1 MTAPVFVEGIGL
13 LGPGLADWQ
22 HGAAALRGEAP
33 YLHAATALPAP
44 EGLPSAERRRTGPAV
59 KLALAVGR
67 QAIAAS
73 GRDAATLATVFSA
86 SGADG
91 HNYHAICESLASD
104 DPLISPTR
112 FHNSVHNAPA
122 GYWSIATGAMA
133 PSNAMCAH
141 DGSFAAG
148 LLDAYSQVLATGAPC
163 VLIAYDTDY
172 PEPLR
177 SARPI
182 PDAFGLALV
191 LTAEPGPATLA
202 SLRPAL
208 VMAMGDNE
216 GDEPT
221 PMADAA
227 LEAMRAAIPAARALP
242 LLQALARGDEATAVL
257 DYLDPLRLRVEVAP
271 WR

>member
-1 MTAPVFVEGIGL
+1 MTAPVFIEGIGL

-22 HGAAALRGEAP
+22 QGAAILRGQASYAP
-33 YLHAATALPAP
+33 AATALPVP

-91 HNYHAICESLASD
+91 HNYHAICESLAGD
-104 DPLISPTR
+104 DPTISPTR

-148 LLDAYSQVLATGAPC
+148 LLDAYSQVLASRAPC
-163 VLIAYDTDY
+163 VLIAYDTGY

-202 SLRPAL
+202 SLRPSL
-208 VMAMGDNE
+208 VMGDSE
-216 GDEPT
+216 GEAPT

-227 LEAMRAAIPAARALP
+227 LETLRAAIPAARALP
-242 LLQALARGDEATAVL
+242 LLQALAREDDATAVL

>member
-13 LGPGLADWQ
+13 LGPGLTDWQ
-22 HGAAALRGEAP
+22 QGAAVLRAETP

-91 HNYHAICESLASD
+91 HNYHAICESLAGD
-104 DPLISPTR
+104 DPMISPTR

-191 LTAEPGPATLA
+191 LTAEPGAATLA
-202 SLRPAL
+202 SLRPSVAID
-208 VMAMGDNE
+208 GDAPT
-216 GDEPT
+216 PT

-227 LEAMRAAIPAARALP
+227 LEALRAAIPAARALP
-242 LLQALARGDEATAVL
+242 LLQALARGDDTTAVL

>member
-1 MTAPVFVEGIGL
+1 MTAPVFIEGIGL
-13 LGPGLADWQ
+13 LGPGLSDWQ
-22 HGAAALRGEAP
+22 QGAAVLRGEVP

-91 HNYHAICESLASD
+91 HNYHAICESLAGE

-148 LLDAYSQVLATGAPC
+148 LLDACSQVLATGAPC

-182 PDAFGLALV
+182 PDVFGLALV
-191 LTAEPGPATLA
+191 LSAEPGPATLA
-202 SLRPAL
+202 SLRPSL
-208 VMAMGDNE
+208 TLE
-216 GDEPT
+216 GEAPT
-221 PMADAA
+221 MMADGA
-227 LEAMRAAIPAARALP
+227 LEGLRAAIPAARALP
-242 LLQALARGDEATAVL
+242 LLQALARGDDAAPVL
-257 DYLDPLRLRVEVAP
+257 DYLEPLRLRVEVAP

>member
-13 LGPGLADWQ
+13 LGPGLTDWQ
-22 HGAAALRGEAP
+22 QGTAVLRGETP
-33 YLHAATALPAP
+33 FLHAATALPAP

-91 HNYHAICESLASD
+91 HNYHAICESLAGD
-104 DPLISPTR
+104 DPMISPTR

-148 LLDAYSQVLATGAPC
+148 MLDAYSQVLATGAPC

-191 LTAEPGPATLA
+191 LTAEPGVATLA
-202 SLRPAL
+202 SLRPSL
-208 VMAMGDNE
+208 VLDGDA
-216 GDEPT
+216 PT

-227 LEAMRAAIPAARALP
+227 LEALRAAIPAARALP

>member
-13 LGPGLADWQ
+13 LGPGLTDWQ
-22 HGAAALRGEAP
+22 QGAAILRGQAP
-33 YLHAATALPAP
+33 YSPAATALPAP
-44 EGLPSAERRRTGPAV
+44 EGLPSAERRRTGPAI

-73 GRDAATLATVFSA
+73 GRDAAALATVFSA

-91 HNYHAICESLASD
+91 HNYHAICESLAGD

-182 PDAFGLALV
+182 PDVFGLALV

-202 SLRPAL
+202 SLRPSL
-208 VMAMGDNE
+208 MIDGDAAA
-216 GDEPT
+216 

-227 LEAMRAAIPAARALP
+227 LEALRATIPAARALP
-242 LLQALARGDEATAVL
+242 LLQVLARGDDATAVL

>member
-1 MTAPVFVEGIGL
+1 MTAPVFIEGIGL
-13 LGPGLADWQ
+13 LGPGLSDWQ
-22 HGAAALRGEAP
+22 QGAAVLRGEAP
-33 YLHAATALPAP
+33 YSSDSATATALPAP

-91 HNYHAICESLASD
+91 HNYHAICESLAGD
-104 DPLISPTR
+104 DPMISPTR

-202 SLRPAL
+202 SLRPSLAID
-208 VMAMGDNE
+208 GDA
-216 GDEPT
+216 PT

-227 LEAMRAAIPAARALP
+227 LEALRAAIPAARALP
-242 LLQALARGDEATAVL
+242 LLQALARGDDATAVL